1 MYMYTA
7 WLCNPRLPTED
18 QDREWPACFLV
29 VAVDGASAQRWGDFL
44 ALRWASRHGE
54 QFLWSKAEPVAQP
67 VSDELQRLPIVP
79 DGREAT
85 DEEIGW

>member
-29 VAVDGASAQRWGDFL
+29 DAVDGASAQRWGDFF

-54 QFLWSKAEPVAQP
+54 PFLWSKAELVAQP